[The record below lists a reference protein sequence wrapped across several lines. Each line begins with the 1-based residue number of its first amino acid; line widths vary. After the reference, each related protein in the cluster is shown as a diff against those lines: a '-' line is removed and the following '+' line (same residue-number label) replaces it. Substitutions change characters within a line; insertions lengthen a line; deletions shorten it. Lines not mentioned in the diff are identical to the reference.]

1 MGGLGSG
8 RPARH
13 LLTSEV
19 AQLDSRWMQRHGLL
33 AAGGRRRWQWGG
45 GEVPAVEILVQVSEP
60 GLWVT
65 YRSMTGT
72 DEVQAVRYA
81 IAVAWT
87 PCHFGG
93 RRPWLLCPVAT
104 CQRRVAVLYGGPV
117 FACRHCL
124 DLVYPS
130 QREGRVERSLRQ
142 AHALT
147 RRLGGETRDWQAG
160 ISKPRGMHWR
170 TYRRLEAARA
180 GHVGKALAGL
190 VEGGV
195 TAGRGVTADSR

>member
-19 AQLDSRWMQRHGLL
+19 AQLDIRWMERHGLL
-33 AAGGRRRWQWGG
+33 APGGSRRWQWGR
-45 GEVPAVEILVQVSEP
+45 GEVPAVEILMQVKEP
-60 GLWVT
+60 GLWVS
-65 YRSMTGT
+65 YQDMNRAN
-72 DEVQAVRYA
+72 EVQAVRYA

-130 QREGRVERSLRQ
+130 QREARVERSLRQ
-142 AHALT
+142 ASALT
-147 RRLGGETRDWQAG
+147 RRLGGESQGWRAGTR
-160 ISKPRGMHWR
+160 KPRGMHWR

-180 GHVGKALAGL
+180 GYVGKVLAGL
-190 VEGGV
+190 VQGGV
-195 TAGRGVTADSR
+195 KAGSR